1 MSRRENKSSVVNN
14 VASENGEGAVEKK
27 SLANALRDWFSSL
40 HLGKPQAV
48 MAAVSVVVLL
58 AAFLIFNNLSV
69 SYARRWDIDW
79 GYYSILSTFI
89 LLIAGIVVNM
99 PFIAKNVKGFLP
111 SGKSFCGLAILM
123 IIFSVFMFGNI
134 SNTHRV
140 LSDETSWE
148 SMGLQMYFQHTG
160 GICNEG
166 IWTDGVLD
174 CKTEVNNF
182 KGKALGFVYSLV
194 FNFMEPDRDTALL
207 VNYPFYI
214 LSLLAFFLALSK
226 WFKSSKLALAATA
239 FLGGMPIYLLQAR
252 SASTEVLY
260 ICLLT
265 FLMAW
270 YAFVPTN
277 KVTWKHFLLTV
288 PLLGFFAQTRQETVF
303 AFIPFALY
311 YYRYFLEKPY
321 RLPAFIAAVIAVSWP
336 SVNNMAA
343 YRGYDFQ
350 GGEHAAHS
358 FENLWFNL
366 KTNLEVMLNMNL
378 FEGPVKMLQDPA
390 FGGIMMNPFYTTF
403 TIILLVATVWLLVRM
418 IVFRRYVRG
427 FILGIF
433 FCLQIF
439 VIMFN
444 VSGTFT
450 IDINQ
455 RYVLVALPMFALLMA
470 LGLYDAIVFA
480 GSRIF
485 KSKMRTDAAA
495 AIVMGLACILTL
507 GLMVYH
513 APSYRNNMLYYK
525 NKLLGE
531 EEFLNNELASYP
543 ANSVFIYSRPWQM
556 LAQGHSAFSER
567 TFEGWSTDV
576 FAEWMQKS
584 GGNIYLVRGQ
594 DGYGKVNRE
603 SRVVGFKTTDQ
614 IDKILDSYK
623 HERVLIDAKKFGYPL
638 VIYKILSK
646 KGVSQYAQN
655 FTVSEQKDYTIV
667 LNKRFPET
675 IACEYVLN
683 GEKQGDAIVT
693 VDADTLRLDSS
704 KVLMGMNR
712 AVFTCSMPDGDTS
725 VVYRDFFMESDRA
738 ILLSTLKMDR
748 FSQDWG
754 DPQLNESVEHH
765 RLTLDGEPFRY
776 GIGSHANSSLEYTL
790 LRGFDVFHAVVG
802 LDDESACGD
811 GAYFV
816 VNGDGRELARSKK
829 LYSMEK
835 QKLDVN
841 IKGVNHLNLKIEMGD
856 NKDCDHGDWANAWLE
871 AR

>member
-1 MSRRENKSSVVNN
+1 MRKEQMEKTDKVND
-14 VASENGEGAVEKK
+14 KK
-27 SLANALRDWFSSL
+27 SLRESLREWIASM

-48 MAAVSVVVLL
+48 MAATTVVVML

-69 SYARRWDIDW
+69 SYARRWDIEW
-79 GYYSILSTFI
+79 GYYAILSTFV
-89 LLIAGIVVNM
+89 LLLAGIVVNL
-99 PFIAKNVKGFLP
+99 PFVARHVRAFLP
-111 SGKSFCGLAILM
+111 SGKSLCGLVVLLILY
-123 IIFSVFMFGNI
+123 SVFMFGNI
-134 SNTHRV
+134 GNTHRV

-166 IWTDGVLD
+166 VWENGTLD
-174 CKTEVNNF
+174 CRTEVNNF

-194 FNFMEPDRDTALL
+194 FNFMEPNRDTALL

-214 LSLLAFFLALSK
+214 LSLIAFFLALSK
-226 WFKSSKLALAATA
+226 WFKSDKLALAATA
-239 FLGGMPIYLLQAR
+239 FLDGMPIYLLQAR

-260 ICLLT
+260 ICLLAV
-265 FLMAW
+265 LMAW

-321 RLPAFIAAVIAVSWP
+321 RLPAFVASVIAVSWP
-336 SVNNMAA
+336 SVNTMAA

-366 KTNLEVMLNMNL
+366 KTNIEVMMNL
-378 FEGPVKMLQDPA
+378 DKDPA

-403 TIILLVATVWLLVRM
+403 TVILLAATAWLLFRM
-418 IVFRRYVRG
+418 FFSRRYVRG
-427 FILGIF
+427 FVLGIF

-455 RYVLVALPMFALLMA
+455 RYVLVALPLFALLMA
-470 LGLYDAIVFA
+470 LGLFDALHFA
-480 GSRIF
+480 T
-485 KSKMRTDAAA
+485 KMRRDAAA
-495 AIVMGLACILTL
+495 AIVLGIACALSL
-507 GLMVYH
+507 GLMLFH
-513 APSYRNNMLYYK
+513 APSYKNNMLYYK

-531 EEFLNNELASYP
+531 EDFLNTELAKNP
-543 ANSVFIYSRPWQM
+543 ENSIYIYSRPWQM

-567 TFEGWSTDV
+567 TFEGWSTET

-594 DGYGKVNRE
+594 DGYGKVNRD

-623 HERVLIDAKKFGYPL
+623 TERVLIDAKRFGYPL

-646 KGVSQYAQN
+646 KGVSHYAQN
-655 FTVSEQKDYTIV
+655 FIVSEQADGKIV
-667 LNKRFPET
+667 LSKRFPET
-675 IACEYVLN
+675 IACDYTLN
-683 GEKQGDAIVT
+683 GERQGELLVT
-693 VDADTLRLDSS
+693 LDSDS
-704 KVLMGMNR
+704 LQLDTAKVHAGMNR
-712 AVFTCSMPDGDTS
+712 AMFQCSLPDGDTA
-725 VVYRDFFMESDRA
+725 VVYRDIFVEGEKVA
-738 ILLSTLKMDR
+738 LLSALRMGR

-754 DPQLNESVEHH
+754 EPQVNESVEHH
-765 RLTLDGEPFRY
+765 KLTLDGEPFRY
-776 GIGSHANSSLEYTL
+776 GVGSHANSFIEYSLP
-790 LRGFDVFHAVVG
+790 RAFDVFHAVVG

-811 GAYFV
+811 GASFV
-816 VNGDGRELARSKK
+816 VEADGREVFRSKK
-829 LYSMEK
+829 LYSTEK
-835 QKLDVN
+835 QKIDVDLGGTRSLGLR
-841 IKGVNHLNLKIEMGD
+841 IVMGD